1 MSLLSVSHMRKS
13 FGGAVALAD
22 ASLELRTGE
31 THALM
36 GENGAGKSTLI
47 KILAGAVMPD
57 GGEIRLEGDLTTI
70 RAPGEAEKRGLRFI
84 HQELNTVLGMSVAE
98 NIFLGR
104 PYPSKLGVIDWRT
117 LNARARATLAALGVE
132 HIAPNVRV
140 AQLSVGDRM
149 LVKIASAFLED
160 EDADRKNPP
169 RIFVLD
175 EPTAALTGR
184 ESDRLFRIIGV
195 LRNRGCGVIY
205 VSHRLDEVLAIS
217 DRITVLRD
225 GATRAT
231 LQTKE
236 TTKPQ
241 LIELMTGRPAADS
254 TVAPPEPRAGSVV
267 LSVQGL
273 TNQALHDVSFELR
286 KGEILGFAG
295 LADAGLDRLV
305 RSLLSHA
312 QAGQVLLDG
321 VPWEARNPSSA
332 WARGI
337 ASAPRE
343 RRAEGL
349 VLGQDLVAN
358 VVLPHLGRLSRW
370 RTFLD
375 RGAERQLAEAMKRR
389 VRLKAANLR
398 QKVRELSGGNQQKVM
413 FARAAAGAARI
424 LLLDEP
430 TRGVD
435 VGAKF
440 DIYALLRELAA
451 AGAGIVVVSSDQEEI
466 LHLCTRVVIMRK
478 GSVFAEFPTQGLTP
492 KRLLTLCYGETGE

>member
-1 MSLLSVSHMRKS
+1 MSLLAVSHLRKS

-22 ASLELRTGE
+22 ASLDLRAGE

-47 KILAGAVMPD
+47 KILAGAVTPD
-57 GGEIRLEGDLTTI
+57 GGDIRLDGAPVTI
-70 RAPGEAEKRGLRFI
+70 RDPGEAEKRGLRFI
-84 HQELNTVLGMSVAE
+84 HQELNAVLGVSVAE

-104 PYPSKLGVIDWRT
+104 PYPSRFGLIDWRA
-117 LNARARATLAALGVE
+117 LNARARAALTTLGVE
-132 HIAPNVRV
+132 HIAPDVRV
-140 AQLSVGDRM
+140 AKLSVGDRM
-149 LVKIASAFLED
+149 LVKIAAAFLED
-160 EDADRKNPP
+160 GGEGKRNAP

-184 ESDRLFRIIGV
+184 ESERLFRIVDV
-195 LRNRGCGVIY
+195 LRSRSCGIIY

-217 DRITVLRD
+217 DRVTVLRD
-225 GATRAT
+225 GETRAT
-231 LQTKE
+231 LTTTE

-241 LIELMTGRPAADS
+241 VIELMTGRKAAES
-254 TVAPPEPRAGSVV
+254 GLVPPETQVGSVV
-267 LSVQGL
+267 LSVRGL
-273 TNQALHDVSFELR
+273 TNETLRDVSFDLR

-295 LADAGLDRLV
+295 LADAGLDRLIGSLIS
-305 RSLLSHA
+305 RSQS
-312 QAGQVLLDG
+312 GEVLLEG
-321 VPWEARNPSSA
+321 VPWSDRTPSGA
-332 WARGI
+332 WARGV

-349 VLGQDLVAN
+349 VLGQDVVAN
-358 VVLPHLGRLSRW
+358 VALPHLGRLNRW
-370 RTFLD
+370 GIFLD
-375 RGAERQLAEAMKRR
+375 RRAERQRAEAMRR
-389 VRLKAANLR
+389 QVRLKVVSVR

-413 FARAAAGAARI
+413 FARAVAVAARV

-451 AGAGIVVVSSDQEEI
+451 AGAGVVVVSSDQEEI

-478 GSVFAEFPTQGLTP
+478 GRVFAVLPTHGLTP
-492 KRLLTLCYGETGE
+492 QRLLTLCYGETAE

>member
-1 MSLLSVSHMRKS
+1 MSLLAVSHLRKS
-13 FGGAVALAD
+13 FGGAVALTD
-22 ASLELRTGE
+22 ASLELRAGE

-47 KILAGAVMPD
+47 KILAGAVTPD
-57 GGEIRLEGDLTTI
+57 GGDIRLDGAPVAI
-70 RAPGEAEKRGLRFI
+70 RAPGEAQKRGLRFI
-84 HQELNTVLGMSVAE
+84 HQELNTVLGVSVAE

-104 PYPSKLGVIDWRT
+104 SYPSRLRLIDWRA
-117 LNARARATLAALGVE
+117 LNLKARGTLAALGVE
-132 HIAPNVRV
+132 HIAPDVRM
-140 AQLSVGDRM
+140 AKLSVGDRM
-149 LVKIASAFLED
+149 LVKIAAAFLED
-160 EDADRKNPP
+160 EGEDARKNPP

-184 ESDRLFRIIGV
+184 ESERLFRMVDV
-195 LRNRGCGVIY
+195 LRGRGCGVIY

-231 LQTKE
+231 LMTRE

-241 LIELMTGRPAADS
+241 LIELMTGRKAAES
-254 TVAPPEPRAGSVV
+254 SPAPPPNEAGAVV
-267 LSVQGL
+267 LSVRGL
-273 TNQALHDVSFELR
+273 TNPALHDVSFALR

-295 LADAGLDRLV
+295 LADAGLDRLIGSLMS
-305 RSLLSHA
+305 RSHS
-312 QAGQVLLDG
+312 GEVLLEA
-321 VPWEARNPSSA
+321 VPWNARNPSSA
-332 WARGI
+332 WAKGV

-349 VLGQDLVAN
+349 VLGQDVVAN
-358 VVLPHLGRLSRW
+358 VVLPHLGRLNRW
-370 RTFLD
+370 GIFLD
-375 RGAERQLAEAMKRR
+375 RGAERERAEAMRR
-389 VRLKAANLR
+389 QVRLKAASLR
-398 QKVRELSGGNQQKVM
+398 QKVRALSGGNQQKVM
-413 FARAAAGAARI
+413 FARAVAGAARV

-451 AGAGIVVVSSDQEEI
+451 AGAGILVVSSDQEEI

-478 GSVFAEFPTQGLTP
+478 GCVSAALPTQGLTP
-492 KRLLTLCYGETGE
+492 QRLLALCYGET